1 MFDYITPFSNNTHI
15 NIEQANK
22 FQIYYQ
28 EVFTL
33 NKDERLNA
41 ILDILYH
48 EGKVQI
54 RDLVQRFNV
63 ADMTIRR
70 DFDYLASTGKII
82 RTHGG
87 AVLPDDDAK
96 PKNLNME
103 PSYITRVTE
112 QASSKQDIAHIAAKL
127 IKPNQY
133 IFLDSGTT
141 TLNVA
146 KLVSKDIPCTF
157 ITNGVNIAAELLA
170 HQSPKVILIGGEV
183 DLNTWS
189 TRGNLS
195 EAQVSNFHADIAFLG
210 CNSISPD
217 GKVMIGNLAE
227 TGLKHKII
235 NISKEIYL
243 LADSSKFDSYS
254 LMTYASV
261 NDFDGIITDNS
272 LAENTCGRIQDLGGN
287 LIFPENE

>member
-1 MFDYITPFSNNTHI
+1 M
-15 NIEQANK
+15 
-22 FQIYYQ
+22 
-28 EVFTL
+28 FTL
-33 NKDERLNA
+33 NKEERLNA

-87 AVLPDDDAK
+87 AILPDEESK
-96 PKNLNME
+96 QKTVTME
-103 PSYITRVTE
+103 PSYITRVAE
-112 QASSKQDIAHIAAKL
+112 QSSSKQDIAEIAARL

-146 KLVSKDIPCTF
+146 KLISRDIPCTF

-170 HQSPKVILIGGEV
+170 HQAPNVILIGGEI

-217 GKVMIGNLAE
+217 GKVMIGNISE

-235 NISKEIYL
+235 SISKEIYL
-243 LADSSKFDSYS
+243 LADYTKFDSYS
-254 LMTYASV
+254 LMAYASV
-261 NDFDGIITDNS
+261 KDFDGIITDNC
-272 LAENTCGRIQDLGGN
+272 LAESTCTRIQDLGGK